1 MEKSVLNEINQ
12 MKYLV
17 NYKAGRVISEQEQPS
32 ETISEQLFEYTPGG
46 EDVSEVISTKDKDF
60 KVILSQPNLWNSRV
74 YSTLEMEYKYDK
86 NTKTAKVGYET
97 EEKIPRQDR
106 VKGQDKF
113 VKKFVEG
120 YSPYAQD
127 VIEKMSNKM
136 DETSLNVF
144 NQMSQ
149 NNPLFYAYSLHKF
162 DYSVVRANTG
172 GPLKDYKKLGVTVD
186 SAETVKMP
194 PAQQPTEPTEIIEPG
209 IDITTR
215 RDLVQQN
222 FFAPNES
229 TLTPQFKSYINE
241 QILANLNKVKELFK
255 QHGGTNKGLLDSLT
269 ITSSSSKTRNGQS
282 KTVEND
288 GQNCSINPATKQ
300 PYQACPTHL
309 TLSKARAEAAKN
321 YIVQLLRNNGIEV
334 DESKIVL
341 NYQGENGD
349 GTSGPAFAQG
359 DNPRDEK
366 FLKAQRVDVDSVIA
380 IRTRGDAKTKITPPE
395 VKQAEPVSQTDYRVV
410 IGAKTRGDIE
420 FMGFDF
426 SGLGNIFKGFR
437 SSSGGSNAVL
447 KQVRCFP
454 QRRLQ

>member
-1 MEKSVLNEINQ
+1 VYLYKKPKMEKNILNEIDQ

-17 NYKAGRVISEQEQPS
+17 NYKAGRVISEQIKPS
-32 ETISEQLFEYTPGG
+32 ETVSEQFRYTKGG

-60 KVILSQPNLWNSRV
+60 KIISSQPNLWNSRV
-74 YSTLEMEYKYDK
+74 YSSLEMEYKYDK
-86 NTKTAKVGYET
+86 NTKTGKIGYVKT
-97 EEKIPRQDR
+97 E
-106 VKGQDKF
+106 GGLL
-113 VKKFVEG
+113 KKKTESFVEG

-127 VIEKMSNKM
+127 VAKKMMNKM

-172 GPLKDYKKLGVTVD
+172 AFSDYKKLGIIVD

-194 PAQQPTEPTEIIEPG
+194 PPQQPTEPTEVIEPAV
-209 IDITTR
+209 DIVSKR
-215 RDLVQQN
+215 ELVQPN
-222 FFAPNES
+222 FFAYNEA
-229 TLTPQFKSYINE
+229 TLTPQFKAYIDEN
-241 QILANLNKVKELFK
+241 IISNLNQTK
-255 QHGGTNKGLLDSLT
+255 QLLQKHGGTNKGVLDSLT
-269 ITSSSSKTRNGQS
+269 INASSSQLRNGES

-288 GQNCSINPATKQ
+288 GRNCSTNPVTKK
-300 PYQACPTHL
+300 PFPACPTHL

-321 YIVQLLRNNGIEV
+321 YVLEELRKNGIEV

-359 DNPRDEK
+359 DNPKDEK
-366 FLKAQRVDVDSVIA
+366 FLKAQRVDVDAVIA
-380 IRTRGDAKTKITPPE
+380 IRTQEPAKAIITPPE
-395 VKQAEPVSQTDYRVV
+395 IKQAEPVSQTDYRVV

-426 SGLGNIFKGFR
+426 SGLGNIFGGFR
-437 SSSGGSNAVL
+437 SSGRGSNASL